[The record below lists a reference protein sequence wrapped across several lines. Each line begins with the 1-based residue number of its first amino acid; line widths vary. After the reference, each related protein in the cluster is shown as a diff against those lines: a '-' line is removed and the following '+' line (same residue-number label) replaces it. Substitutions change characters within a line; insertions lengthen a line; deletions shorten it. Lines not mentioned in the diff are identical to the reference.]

1 MEYIYNI
8 ARASDIIQIFILY
21 FLYYLTFDIEFLIF
35 CIGFYINFELNN
47 ILKYNIFLKIFE
59 KNNIPL
65 LGKGTRPNGA
75 KNCCAFKPC
84 DTIYPKYPKSY
95 GMPSGHSQS
104 IAYFSSILIMYL
116 LNNNYINN
124 ISKYFLSS
132 ILIFFTIFVMYTRVL
147 FKCHTIQQ
155 TIIGAIIGAIIGY
168 ILFENKGKLKNKIKE
183 NNNYEL
189 VLLIIA
195 TIVTILIYKN
205 SI

>member
-1 MEYIYNI
+1 
-8 ARASDIIQIFILY
+8 
-21 FLYYLTFDIEFLIF
+21 
-35 CIGFYINFELNN
+35 
-47 ILKYNIFLKIFE
+47 
-59 KNNIPL
+59 
-65 LGKGTRPNGA
+65 
-75 KNCCAFKPC
+75 
-84 DTIYPKYPKSY
+84 
-95 GMPSGHSQS
+95 
-104 IAYFSSILIMYL
+104 
-116 LNNNYINN
+116 
-124 ISKYFLSS
+124 
-132 ILIFFTIFVMYTRVL
+132 MYTRVL

>member
-21 FLYYLTFDIEFLIF
+21 FLYYFTFDVEFLIF
-35 CIGFYINFELNN
+35 CIGFYINFEVNN

-59 KNNIPL
+59 KKNIL
-65 LGKGTRPNGA
+65 FLGKGTRPDGA
-75 KNCCAFKPC
+75 KNCCPFKPC
-84 DTIYPKYPKSY
+84 HPIYPKYPKSY

-104 IAYFSSILIMYL
+104 IAYFSSIIIMYL
-116 LNNNYINN
+116 FNNNYINN
-124 ISKYFLSS
+124 TSKYFISS

-155 TIIGAIIGAIIGY
+155 TIIGSIIGAIFGY
-168 ILFENKGKLKNKIKE
+168 ILFKNKDKLKNKIKK

-189 VLLIIA
+189 VLLFIA
-195 TIVTILIYKN
+195 TIVSILIYKN
-205 SI
+205 TI

>member
-21 FLYYLTFDIEFLIF
+21 FSYYYTFDIEFLIF

-47 ILKYNIFLKIFE
+47 LLKYNIFLKIFQ

-65 LGKGTRPNGA
+65 LGKGSRPIGA

-84 DTIYPKYPKSY
+84 DPIYPKYPNSY

-104 IAYFSSILIMYL
+104 IAYFSFIFIMYL
-116 LNNNYINN
+116 LNNNNINN
-124 ISKYFLSS
+124 VIKYFICS
-132 ILIFFTIFVMYTRVL
+132 ILIFFTIFIMYTRVL

-155 TIIGAIIGAIIGY
+155 TIIGAIIGIIIAY
-168 ILFENKGKLKNKIKE
+168 VLFKNKNKLKNKIKE
-183 NNNYEL
+183 YNNYEL
-189 VLLIIA
+189 FLLIIA
-195 TIVTILIYKN
+195 TIITILIYKN